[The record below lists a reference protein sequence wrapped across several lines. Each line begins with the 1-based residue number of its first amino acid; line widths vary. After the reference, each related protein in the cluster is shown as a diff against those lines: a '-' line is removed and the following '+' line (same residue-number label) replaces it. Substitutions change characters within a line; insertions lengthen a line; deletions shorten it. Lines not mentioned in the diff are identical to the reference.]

1 LEEVATHRARPG
13 LRAALVHRDYRYLL
27 GGLVVSSIGDWL
39 YNVAL
44 IVYVL
49 DRTGSPAWIT
59 VLVICRTAPV
69 ALLST
74 YGGALADRLDRRRLM
89 LGCDLI
95 RGALMFAVAVAAA
108 RDAPVLVVVL
118 IASACS
124 AVSTPYFPAVGAM
137 TPALV
142 GEEDLAAANSLSS
155 AVDNIAITLG
165 PALGGLILAVGGSPP
180 AAFSI
185 NAVTFLVSAALVWRI
200 RTSAAPEAGDAEDS
214 LAARLVAGFQAF
226 RSSRNL
232 MLLALMMIAF
242 TITFGQELVLYPLVS
257 LERLGWG
264 TEGVGFILALSG
276 VGGILGVGLSSRLA
290 RSRRPAVILVVA
302 LIAASAPLFVMAAT
316 TNPAPLIPILLLEGA
331 AIIVADVV
339 TITTIQRV
347 APKEVV
353 GRALGIM
360 TTVSVTGIMLGSLV
374 APLTERAFG
383 LTGALVFGGAFLVA
397 CAVAGLPRAK
407 AVDRVASARA
417 QELAGRVEIL
427 ARLRIFDGASTPVL
441 ESLAGSLRPET
452 TAAGET
458 VVSEGETADAIYVVV
473 AGDLAVTSGGSPIRR
488 LGAGDYFGEI
498 GVLEGMSRTA
508 TVRADSICELYRIDG
523 EDFLQALS
531 GAPMGARTL
540 ADTMTGRLAR
550 THPAHRVA
558 YVPTETP

>member
-1 LEEVATHRARPG
+1 MERESEQPARSG
-13 LRAALVHRDYRYLL
+13 LRTALAHRDFRYLL

-59 VLVICRTAPV
+59 LLVIFRTAPV

-74 YGGALADRLDRRRLM
+74 YGGALADRYDRRRLM
-89 LGCDLI
+89 IGSDLI
-95 RGALMFAVAVAAA
+95 RGALMLAVALAAA
-108 RDAPVLVVVL
+108 GDAPVMIVIL

-124 AVSTPYFPAVGAM
+124 AVSTPYFPAVGAL

-165 PALGGLILAVGGSPP
+165 PALGGLILVVGGSPP
-180 AAFSI
+180 LAFAI
-185 NAVTFLVSAALVWRI
+185 NAVTFLVSAALVWLI
-200 RTSAAPEAGDAEDS
+200 RTAAAPEEGEPEDS
-214 LAARLVAGFQAF
+214 LATRLVAGFKAF
-226 RSSRNL
+226 RSSSNL

-264 TEGVGFILALSG
+264 TEGVGFLLAISG

-290 RSRRPAVILVVA
+290 RSRRPAVILVFS
-302 LIAASAPLFVMAAT
+302 LIASSAPLFVMAITSSAV
-316 TNPAPLIPILLLEGA
+316 PLVPILLLEGA

-347 APKEVV
+347 APKDVV

-360 TTVSVTGIMLGSLV
+360 TTISVTGIMLGSLV

-383 LTGALVFGGAFLVA
+383 LTGALVAAGGFLVA
-397 CAVAGLPRAK
+397 CMLAGLPRAR

-417 QELAGRVEIL
+417 EELSGRVQIL
-427 ARLRIFDGASTPVL
+427 ARLRIFDGASTPAL
-441 ESLAGSLRPET
+441 ESLAGSLRSQM
-452 TAAGET
+452 AGSGEA
-458 VVSEGETADAIYVVV
+458 VVAEGEPADAIYVVIS
-473 AGDLAVTSGGSPIRR
+473 GDLEVTSGGAPVRD
-488 LGAGDYFGEI
+488 LGVGDYFGEI
-498 GVLEGMSRTA
+498 GVLERMPRTA
-508 TVRADSICELYRIDG
+508 TVRASSQCELYRIDG
-523 EDFLQALS
+523 EDFLQALA

-558 YVPTETP
+558 FTPTDP

>member
-1 LEEVATHRARPG
+1 MERESEQPARSG
-13 LRAALVHRDYRYLL
+13 LRTALAHGDFRYLL

-49 DRTGSPAWIT
+49 DRTGSPVWIT
-59 VLVICRTAPV
+59 LLVIFRTAPV

-74 YGGALADRLDRRRLM
+74 YGGSLADRYDRRRLM
-89 LGCDLI
+89 IGSDLI
-95 RGALMFAVAVAAA
+95 RGALMLAVALAAA
-108 RDAPVLVVVL
+108 GDAPVMIVIL

-124 AVSTPYFPAVGAM
+124 AVSTPYFPAVGAL

-142 GEEDLAAANSLSS
+142 GEEDLAAANSLSG

-165 PALGGLILAVGGSPP
+165 PALGGLILVVGGSPP
-180 AAFSI
+180 LAFAI

-200 RTSAAPEAGDAEDS
+200 RTSAAPEEGEAEVS
-214 LAARLVAGFQAF
+214 LATRLVAGFKAF
-226 RSSRNL
+226 RSSSNL

-242 TITFGQELVLYPLVS
+242 TITFGQELVLYPLVA

-264 TEGVGFILALSG
+264 TEGVGFLLAISG
-276 VGGILGVGLSSRLA
+276 VGGILGVGLSSWLA
-290 RSRRPAVILVVA
+290 RSRRPAVILVVS
-302 LIAASAPLFVMAAT
+302 LIATSAPLFVMAAT
-316 TNPAPLIPILLLEGA
+316 ASAVPLVPILLLEGV

-360 TTVSVTGIMLGSLV
+360 TTISVTGIMLGSLV
-374 APLTERAFG
+374 APLTERALG
-383 LTGALVFGGAFLVA
+383 LTGALVVAGAFLVA
-397 CAVAGLPRAK
+397 CMLAGLPRAR

-417 QELAGRVEIL
+417 EELSGRVQIL
-427 ARLRIFDGASTPVL
+427 ARLRIFDGASTPAL
-441 ESLAGSLRPET
+441 ESLAGSLRSQM
-452 TAAGET
+452 AGPGE
-458 VVSEGETADAIYVVV
+458 VVVAEGQPADAIYVVV
-473 AGDLAVTSGGSPIRR
+473 SGDLKVTSGGAPVRD

-498 GVLEGMSRTA
+498 GVLERMPRTA
-508 TVRADSICELYRIDG
+508 TVCASSQCELFRIDG
-523 EDFLQALS
+523 EDFLQGLA

-540 ADTMTGRLAR
+540 ADTMSGRLAR
-550 THPAHRVA
+550 THPAHRV
-558 YVPTETP
+558 VFTPTGTA